1 MRSFIICTLLA
12 ELTGTRNSTKAE
24 WVGHGRDKKCV
35 QNFGNI
41 SEEHKPSGAHR
52 WENNIKTDL

>member
-12 ELTGTRNSTKAE
+12 RLIGTRNSTRDK
-24 WVGHGRDKKCV
+24 WTGHGRDKKCV

-41 SEEHKPSGAHR
+41 SEEHVSCGGPS
-52 WENNIKTDL
+52 WEHNIKMDL